1 MEEIKPISEQT
12 KDVLKLLE
20 EARDRVWRRIEAHVL
35 TKMEEPLD
43 EEVIAAIDGSYLSL
57 IAVDCLIELAQ
68 SGYDMLSQ
76 VNDKEGA
83 LKAVTS

>member
-20 EARDRVWRRIEAHVL
+20 EARDRVWKRIEVHVL

-43 EEVIAAIDGSYLSL
+43 EDVIAAIDGSYLSL